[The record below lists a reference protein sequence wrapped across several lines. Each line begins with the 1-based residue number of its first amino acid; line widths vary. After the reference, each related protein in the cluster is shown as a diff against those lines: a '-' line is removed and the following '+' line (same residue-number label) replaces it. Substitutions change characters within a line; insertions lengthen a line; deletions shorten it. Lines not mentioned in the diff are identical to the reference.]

1 MVYELRGASR
11 QAISEWGD
19 TMGNET
25 TTGANTEKRFLWIWL
40 LLIICVVSIMGL
52 GFTLNATR
60 HSLDSVQQR
69 ISTLE
74 SIADS
79 TTHDLAQ
86 FRDSSKEEATEIA
99 SKLDVLTQR
108 LGLTAGDLQKARQQF
123 AQRIKQHQESVDNK
137 LATELATKA
146 STTDVD
152 AVRQESAIKLAA
164 VQEVQKDADAKLD
177 TVSNDVT
184 IVKTDL
190 ASARRD
196 FARDLSDVRTR
207 LSDGIARNSSEL
219 ALLRKKGERD
229 YLDLDIRRN
238 PKTPFQRVSD
248 IQISVTKTDPKRQK
262 YSVVILAD
270 DNHLEKRD
278 RTVNEPVQFLVGHD
292 QLRYEMVINTVDK
305 DRITGYLSTPK
316 DNVLSAERTTQLK
329 R

>member
-1 MVYELRGASR
+1 M
-11 QAISEWGD
+11 GD

-25 TTGANTEKRFLWIWL
+25 ATGANTEKRFLWIWL

-52 GFTLNATR
+52 EFSLKATR

-74 SIADS
+74 STADS
-79 TTHDLAQ
+79 TAHDLAQ
-86 FRDSSKEEATEIA
+86 FRVSSKEQATDIA
-99 SKLDVLTQR
+99 SKLEVLTER
-108 LGLTAGDLQKARQQF
+108 LGVTSGDLQKARQQF
-123 AQRIKQHQESVDNK
+123 AQRIQQHQESVDNK

-152 AVRQESAIKLAA
+152 TVRQESAIKLAA
-164 VQEVQKDADAKLD
+164 VQEVQKDTDAKLG

-196 FARDLSDVRTR
+196 FARDLSDVRTT
-207 LSDGIARNSSEL
+207 LSDGIARNSAEL

-316 DNVLSAERTTQLK
+316 DNVLSAERTTQVK

>member
-1 MVYELRGASR
+1 ME
-11 QAISEWGD
+11 
-19 TMGNET
+19 NET

-52 GFTLNATR
+52 GYSISATR
-60 HSLDSVQQR
+60 HSVDSVQQR

-74 SIADS
+74 STADS
-79 TTHDLAQ
+79 TAHQLAL

-99 SKLDVLTQR
+99 SKLDAVTQR
-108 LGLTAGDLQKARQQF
+108 LGVTAGDLQKARQQF

-146 STTDVD
+146 SSTDVD
-152 AVRQESAIKLAA
+152 AVRQEAVSKLAV
-164 VQEVQKDADAKLD
+164 VQEVQKDADAKLGN
-177 TVSNDVT
+177 VSNDVT
-184 IVKTDL
+184 VVKGDL

-196 FARDLSDVRTR
+196 FARDLSDVKTT
-207 LSDGIARNSSEL
+207 LNDGIARNAAEL

-229 YLDLDIRRN
+229 YLDLDIRRDA
-238 PKTPFQRVSD
+238 KTAFQRIGD

-262 YSVVILAD
+262 YSVMILAD

-278 RTVNEPVQFLVGHD
+278 RTVNEPVQFMVGHD
-292 QLRYEMVINTVDK
+292 QLRYEMVINAVNK
-305 DRITGYLSTPK
+305 DRIQGYLSTPK
-316 DNVLSAERTTQLK
+316 DKVLSAERTTQVK

>member
-1 MVYELRGASR
+1 ME
-11 QAISEWGD
+11 
-19 TMGNET
+19 NET

-52 GFTLNATR
+52 GYSISATR
-60 HSLDSVQQR
+60 HSVDSVQQR

-74 SIADS
+74 STADS
-79 TTHDLAQ
+79 TAHQLAL

-99 SKLDVLTQR
+99 SKLDAVTQR
-108 LGLTAGDLQKARQQF
+108 LGVTAGDLQKARQQF

-146 STTDVD
+146 SSTDVD
-152 AVRQESAIKLAA
+152 AFRQEAVSKLAV
-164 VQEVQKDADAKLD
+164 VQEVQKDADAKLGN
-177 TVSNDVT
+177 VSNDVT
-184 IVKTDL
+184 VVKGDL

-196 FARDLSDVRTR
+196 FARDLSDVKTT
-207 LSDGIARNSSEL
+207 LNDGIARNAAEL

-229 YLDLDIRRN
+229 YLDLDIRRD
-238 PKTPFQRVSD
+238 PKTAFQRIGD

-278 RTVNEPVQFLVGHD
+278 RTVNEPVQFMVGHD
-292 QLRYEMVINTVDK
+292 QLRYEMVINAVNK
-305 DRITGYLSTPK
+305 DRIQGYLSTPK
-316 DNVLSAERTTQLK
+316 DKVLSAERTTQVK

>member
-1 MVYELRGASR
+1 ME
-11 QAISEWGD
+11 
-19 TMGNET
+19 NET

-52 GFTLNATR
+52 GYSLSATR
-60 HSLDSVQQR
+60 HSVDSVQQR

-74 SIADS
+74 STADS
-79 TTHDLAQ
+79 TAHQLAQ

-99 SKLDVLTQR
+99 SKLDAVTQR
-108 LGLTAGDLQKARQQF
+108 LGVTAGDLQKARQQF

-146 STTDVD
+146 SSTDVD
-152 AVRQESAIKLAA
+152 AVRQEAVSKLAV
-164 VQEVQKDADAKLD
+164 VQEVQKDADAKLGN
-177 TVSNDVT
+177 VSNDVT
-184 IVKTDL
+184 VVKGDL

-196 FARDLSDVRTR
+196 FARDLSDVKTT
-207 LSDGIARNSSEL
+207 LNDGIARNAAEL
-219 ALLRKKGERD
+219 AMLRKKGERD
-229 YLDLDIRRN
+229 YLDLDIRRD
-238 PKTPFQRVSD
+238 PKTAFQRIGD

-278 RTVNEPVQFLVGHD
+278 RTVNEPVQFMVGHD
-292 QLRYEMVINTVDK
+292 QLRYEMVINAVNK
-305 DRITGYLSTPK
+305 DRIQGYLSTPK
-316 DNVLSAERTTQLK
+316 DKVLSAEGPTQLK

>member
-1 MVYELRGASR
+1 ME
-11 QAISEWGD
+11 
-19 TMGNET
+19 NET

-52 GFTLNATR
+52 GYSLSATR
-60 HSLDSVQQR
+60 HSVDSVQQR

-74 SIADS
+74 STTDS
-79 TTHDLAQ
+79 TAHQLAQ

-99 SKLDVLTQR
+99 SKLDAVTQR
-108 LGLTAGDLQKARQQF
+108 LGVTAGDLQKARQQF

-146 STTDVD
+146 SSTDVD
-152 AVRQESAIKLAA
+152 AFRQEAVSKLAV
-164 VQEVQKDADAKLD
+164 VQEVQKDADAKLGN
-177 TVSNDVT
+177 VSNDVT
-184 IVKTDL
+184 VVKGDL

-196 FARDLSDVRTR
+196 FARDLSDVKTT
-207 LSDGIARNSSEL
+207 LNDGIARNAAEL

-229 YLDLDIRRN
+229 YLDLDIRRDA
-238 PKTPFQRVSD
+238 KTAFQRIGD

-262 YSVVILAD
+262 YSVMILAD

-278 RTVNEPVQFLVGHD
+278 RTVNEPVQFMVGHD
-292 QLRYEMVINTVDK
+292 QLRYEMVINAVNK
-305 DRITGYLSTPK
+305 DRIQGYLSTPK
-316 DNVLSAERTTQLK
+316 DKVLSAEGPTQLK

>member
-1 MVYELRGASR
+1 ME
-11 QAISEWGD
+11 
-19 TMGNET
+19 NET

-52 GFTLNATR
+52 GYSISATR
-60 HSLDSVQQR
+60 HSVDSVQQR

-74 SIADS
+74 STADS
-79 TTHDLAQ
+79 TAHQLAL

-99 SKLDVLTQR
+99 SKLDAVTQR
-108 LGLTAGDLQKARQQF
+108 LGVTAGDLQKARQQF

-146 STTDVD
+146 SSTDVD
-152 AVRQESAIKLAA
+152 AVRQEAVSKLAV
-164 VQEVQKDADAKLD
+164 VQEVQKDADAKLGN
-177 TVSNDVT
+177 VSNDVT
-184 IVKTDL
+184 VVKGDL

-196 FARDLSDVRTR
+196 FARDLSDVKTT
-207 LSDGIARNSSEL
+207 LNDGIARNAAEL

-229 YLDLDIRRN
+229 YLDLDIRRDQ
-238 PKTPFQRVSD
+238 KTAFQRIGD

-292 QLRYEMVINTVDK
+292 QLRYEMVINTVNK
-305 DRITGYLSTPK
+305 DRIQGYLSTPK
-316 DNVLSAERTTQLK
+316 DKVLSAERTTQVK

>member
-1 MVYELRGASR
+1 ME
-11 QAISEWGD
+11 
-19 TMGNET
+19 NET

-52 GFTLNATR
+52 GYSLSATR
-60 HSLDSVQQR
+60 HSVDSVQQR

-74 SIADS
+74 STADS
-79 TTHDLAQ
+79 TAHQLAQ

-99 SKLDVLTQR
+99 SKLDALTQR
-108 LGLTAGDLQKARQQF
+108 LGVTAGDLQKARQQF

-146 STTDVD
+146 SSTDVD
-152 AVRQESAIKLAA
+152 AFRQEAVSKLAV
-164 VQEVQKDADAKLD
+164 VQEVQKDADAKLGN
-177 TVSNDVT
+177 VSNDVT
-184 IVKTDL
+184 VVKGDL

-196 FARDLSDVRTR
+196 FARDLSDVKTT
-207 LSDGIARNSSEL
+207 LNDGIARNAAEL

-229 YLDLDIRRN
+229 YLDLDIRRD
-238 PKTPFQRVSD
+238 PKTAFQRIGD

-262 YSVVILAD
+262 YSVMILAD

-278 RTVNEPVQFLVGHD
+278 RTVNEPVQFMVGHD
-292 QLRYEMVINTVDK
+292 QLRYEMVINAVNK
-305 DRITGYLSTPK
+305 DRIQGYLSTPK
-316 DNVLSAERTTQLK
+316 DKVLSAERTTQVK

>member
-1 MVYELRGASR
+1 ME
-11 QAISEWGD
+11 
-19 TMGNET
+19 NET

-52 GFTLNATR
+52 GYSISATR
-60 HSLDSVQQR
+60 HSVDSVQQR

-74 SIADS
+74 STADS
-79 TTHDLAQ
+79 TAHQLAL

-99 SKLDVLTQR
+99 SKLDAVTQR
-108 LGLTAGDLQKARQQF
+108 LGVTAGDLQKARQQF

-146 STTDVD
+146 SSTDVD
-152 AVRQESAIKLAA
+152 AVRQEAVSKLAV
-164 VQEVQKDADAKLD
+164 VQEVQKDADAKLGN
-177 TVSNDVT
+177 VSNDVT
-184 IVKTDL
+184 VVKGDL

-196 FARDLSDVRTR
+196 FARDLSDVKTT
-207 LSDGIARNSSEL
+207 LNDGIARNAAEL
-219 ALLRKKGERD
+219 AMLRKKGERD
-229 YLDLDIRRN
+229 YLDLDIRT
-238 PKTPFQRVSD
+238 KTAFQRIGD

-278 RTVNEPVQFLVGHD
+278 RTVNEPVQFMVGHD
-292 QLRYEMVINTVDK
+292 QLRYEMVINAVNK
-305 DRITGYLSTPK
+305 DRIQGYLSTPK
-316 DNVLSAERTTQLK
+316 DKVLSAEGPTQLK

>member
-1 MVYELRGASR
+1 ME
-11 QAISEWGD
+11 
-19 TMGNET
+19 NET
-25 TTGANTEKRFLWIWL
+25 ITGANTEKRFLWIWL

-52 GFTLNATR
+52 GYSISATR
-60 HSLDSVQQR
+60 HSVDSVQQR

-74 SIADS
+74 STADS
-79 TTHDLAQ
+79 TAHQLAL

-99 SKLDVLTQR
+99 SKLDAVTQR
-108 LGLTAGDLQKARQQF
+108 LGVTAGDLQKARQQF

-146 STTDVD
+146 SSTDVD
-152 AVRQESAIKLAA
+152 AVRQEAVSKLAV
-164 VQEVQKDADAKLD
+164 VQEVQKDADAKLGN
-177 TVSNDVT
+177 VSNDVT
-184 IVKTDL
+184 VVKGDL

-196 FARDLSDVRTR
+196 FARDLSDVKTT
-207 LSDGIARNSSEL
+207 LNDGIARNAAEL

-229 YLDLDIRRN
+229 YLDLDIRRD
-238 PKTPFQRVSD
+238 PKTAFQRIGD

-278 RTVNEPVQFLVGHD
+278 RTVNEPVQFMVGHD
-292 QLRYEMVINTVDK
+292 QLRYEMVINAVNK
-305 DRITGYLSTPK
+305 DRIQGYLSTPK
-316 DNVLSAERTTQLK
+316 DKVLSAEGPTQLK

>member
-1 MVYELRGASR
+1 ME
-11 QAISEWGD
+11 
-19 TMGNET
+19 NET

-52 GFTLNATR
+52 GYSISATR
-60 HSLDSVQQR
+60 HSVDSVQQR

-74 SIADS
+74 STADS
-79 TTHDLAQ
+79 TAHQLAQ
-86 FRDSSKEEATEIA
+86 FRDSSKEEAAEIA
-99 SKLDVLTQR
+99 SKLDAVTQR
-108 LGLTAGDLQKARQQF
+108 LGVTAGDLQKARQQF

-146 STTDVD
+146 SSTDVD
-152 AVRQESAIKLAA
+152 AVRQEAVSKLAV
-164 VQEVQKDADAKLD
+164 VQEVQKDADAKLGN
-177 TVSNDVT
+177 VSNDVT
-184 IVKTDL
+184 VVKGDL

-196 FARDLSDVRTR
+196 FARDLSDVKTT
-207 LSDGIARNSSEL
+207 LNDGIARNAAEL

-229 YLDLDIRRN
+229 YLDLDIRT
-238 PKTPFQRVSD
+238 KTAFQRIGD

-278 RTVNEPVQFLVGHD
+278 RTVNEPVQFMVGHD
-292 QLRYEMVINTVDK
+292 QLRYETVINAVNK
-305 DRITGYLSTPK
+305 DRIQGYLSTPK
-316 DNVLSAERTTQLK
+316 DKVLSAEGPTQLK

>member
-1 MVYELRGASR
+1 ME
-11 QAISEWGD
+11 
-19 TMGNET
+19 NET

-52 GFTLNATR
+52 GYSLSATR
-60 HSLDSVQQR
+60 HSVDSVQQR

-74 SIADS
+74 STTDS
-79 TTHDLAQ
+79 TAHQLAQ

-99 SKLDVLTQR
+99 SKLDAVTQR
-108 LGLTAGDLQKARQQF
+108 LGVTAGDLQKARQQF

-146 STTDVD
+146 SSTDVD
-152 AVRQESAIKLAA
+152 AVRQEAVSKLAV
-164 VQEVQKDADAKLD
+164 VQEVQKDADAKLGN
-177 TVSNDVT
+177 VSNDVT
-184 IVKTDL
+184 VVKGDL

-196 FARDLSDVRTR
+196 FARDLSDVKTT
-207 LSDGIARNSSEL
+207 LNDGIARNAAEL

-229 YLDLDIRRN
+229 YLDLDIQRN

-278 RTVNEPVQFLVGHD
+278 RTVNEPVQFMVGHD
-292 QLRYEMVINTVDK
+292 QLRYEMVINAVNK
-305 DRITGYLSTPK
+305 DRIQGYLSTPK
-316 DNVLSAERTTQLK
+316 DKVLSAERTTQVK

>member
-1 MVYELRGASR
+1 ME
-11 QAISEWGD
+11 
-19 TMGNET
+19 NET
-25 TTGANTEKRFLWIWL
+25 ITGANTEKRFVWVWL

-52 GFTLNATR
+52 GYGLNATR
-60 HSLDSVQQR
+60 QSLDSVQHR

-74 SIADS
+74 TTADS
-79 TTHDLAQ
+79 TSHALAQ

-99 SKLDVLTQR
+99 SKLDALTQR
-108 LGLTAGDLQKARQQF
+108 LGVTAGDLQKARQQL

-137 LATELATKA
+137 LATELAAKA

-152 AVRQESAIKLAA
+152 AVRQESATKLAA
-164 VQEVQKDADAKLD
+164 VQEVQDAKLG
-177 TVSNDVT
+177 TVSSDVT
-184 IVKTDL
+184 VVKTDL

-196 FARDLSDVRTR
+196 FARDLSDVRTT
-207 LSDGIARNSSEL
+207 LSDGIARNSTEL

-229 YLDLDIRRN
+229 YVDLDIQRN
-238 PKTPFQRVSD
+238 PKTPFQRIGD

-278 RTVNEPVQFLVGHD
+278 RTVNEPVQFMVGHD
-292 QLRYEMVINTVDK
+292 QLRYEMVINAVNK
-305 DRITGYLSTPK
+305 DRIQGYLSTPK
-316 DNVLSAERTTQLK
+316 DKVLSAERTTQVK

>member
-1 MVYELRGASR
+1 ME
-11 QAISEWGD
+11 
-19 TMGNET
+19 NET

-52 GFTLNATR
+52 GYSISATR
-60 HSLDSVQQR
+60 HSVDSVQQR

-74 SIADS
+74 STTDS
-79 TTHDLAQ
+79 TAHQLAQ
-86 FRDSSKEEATEIA
+86 FRESSKEEATEIA
-99 SKLDVLTQR
+99 SKLDAVTQR
-108 LGLTAGDLQKARQQF
+108 LGVTAGDLQKARQQF

-146 STTDVD
+146 SSTDVD
-152 AVRQESAIKLAA
+152 AVRQEAVSKLAV
-164 VQEVQKDADAKLD
+164 VQEVQKDADAKLGN
-177 TVSNDVT
+177 VSNDVT
-184 IVKTDL
+184 VVKGDL

-196 FARDLSDVRTR
+196 FARDLSDVKTT
-207 LSDGIARNSSEL
+207 LNDGIARNAAEL

-229 YLDLDIRRN
+229 YLDLDIRT
-238 PKTPFQRVSD
+238 KTAFQRIGD

-278 RTVNEPVQFLVGHD
+278 RTVNEPVQFMVGHD
-292 QLRYEMVINTVDK
+292 QLRYEMVINAVNK
-305 DRITGYLSTPK
+305 DRIQGYLSTPK
-316 DNVLSAERTTQLK
+316 DKVLSAEGPTQLK

>member
-1 MVYELRGASR
+1 ME
-11 QAISEWGD
+11 
-19 TMGNET
+19 NET

-52 GFTLNATR
+52 GYSISATR
-60 HSLDSVQQR
+60 HSVDSVQQR

-74 SIADS
+74 STADS
-79 TTHDLAQ
+79 TAHQLAL

-99 SKLDVLTQR
+99 SKLDAVTQR
-108 LGLTAGDLQKARQQF
+108 LGVTAGDLQKARQQF

-146 STTDVD
+146 SSTDVD
-152 AVRQESAIKLAA
+152 AVRQEAVSKLAV
-164 VQEVQKDADAKLD
+164 VQEVQKDADAKLGN
-177 TVSNDVT
+177 VSNDVT
-184 IVKTDL
+184 VVKGDL

-196 FARDLSDVRTR
+196 FARDLSDVKTT
-207 LSDGIARNSSEL
+207 LNDGIARNAAEL

-229 YLDLDIRRN
+229 YLDLDIRT
-238 PKTPFQRVSD
+238 KTAFQRIGD

-278 RTVNEPVQFLVGHD
+278 RTVNEPVQFMVGHD
-292 QLRYEMVINTVDK
+292 QLRYEMVINAVNK
-305 DRITGYLSTPK
+305 DRIQGYLSTPK
-316 DNVLSAERTTQLK
+316 DKVLSAERTTQVK

>member
-1 MVYELRGASR
+1 
-11 QAISEWGD
+11 
-19 TMGNET
+19 MGNET

-52 GFTLNATR
+52 GYSLSATR
-60 HSLDSVQQR
+60 HSVDSVQQR

-74 SIADS
+74 STTDS
-79 TTHDLAQ
+79 TAHQLAQ

-99 SKLDVLTQR
+99 SKLDAVTQR
-108 LGLTAGDLQKARQQF
+108 LGVTAGDLQKARQQF

-207 LSDGIARNSSEL
+207 VSDGIARNSSEL

-292 QLRYEMVINTVDK
+292 QLRYEMVINTVNK
-305 DRITGYLSTPK
+305 DRIQGYLSTPK
-316 DNVLSAERTTQLK
+316 DKVLSAERTTQVK

>member
-1 MVYELRGASR
+1 ME
-11 QAISEWGD
+11 
-19 TMGNET
+19 NET

-52 GFTLNATR
+52 GYSISATR
-60 HSLDSVQQR
+60 HSVDSVQQR

-74 SIADS
+74 STADS
-79 TTHDLAQ
+79 TAHQLALY
-86 FRDSSKEEATEIA
+86 RDSSKEEATEIA
-99 SKLDVLTQR
+99 SKLDAVTQR
-108 LGLTAGDLQKARQQF
+108 LGVTAGDLQKARQQF

-146 STTDVD
+146 SSTDVD
-152 AVRQESAIKLAA
+152 AVRQEAVSKLAV
-164 VQEVQKDADAKLD
+164 VQEVQKDADAKLGN
-177 TVSNDVT
+177 VSNDVT
-184 IVKTDL
+184 VVKGDL

-196 FARDLSDVRTR
+196 FARDLSDVKTT
-207 LSDGIARNSSEL
+207 LNDGIARNAAEL

-229 YLDLDIRRN
+229 YVDLDIQRN
-238 PKTPFQRVSD
+238 PKTPFQRIGD

-278 RTVNEPVQFLVGHD
+278 RTVNEPVQFMVGHD
-292 QLRYEMVINTVDK
+292 QLRYEMVINAVNK
-305 DRITGYLSTPK
+305 DRIQGYLSTPK
-316 DNVLSAERTTQLK
+316 DKVLSAERTTQVK

>member
-1 MVYELRGASR
+1 ME
-11 QAISEWGD
+11 
-19 TMGNET
+19 NET

-52 GFTLNATR
+52 GYSISATR
-60 HSLDSVQQR
+60 HSVDSVQQR

-74 SIADS
+74 STADS
-79 TTHDLAQ
+79 TAHQLAL

-99 SKLDVLTQR
+99 SKLDAVTQR
-108 LGLTAGDLQKARQQF
+108 LGVTAGDLQKARQQF

-137 LATELATKA
+137 LTTELATKA
-146 STTDVD
+146 SSTDVD
-152 AVRQESAIKLAA
+152 AVRQEAVSKLAV
-164 VQEVQKDADAKLD
+164 VQEVQKDADAKLGN
-177 TVSNDVT
+177 VSNDVT
-184 IVKTDL
+184 VVKGDL

-196 FARDLSDVRTR
+196 FARDLSDVKTT
-207 LSDGIARNSSEL
+207 LNDGIARNAAEL

-229 YLDLDIRRN
+229 YLDLDIRT
-238 PKTPFQRVSD
+238 KTAFQRIGD

-278 RTVNEPVQFLVGHD
+278 RTVNEPVQFMVGHD
-292 QLRYEMVINTVDK
+292 QLRYEMVINAVNK
-305 DRITGYLSTPK
+305 DRIQGYLSTPK
-316 DNVLSAERTTQLK
+316 DKVLSAEGPTQLK

>member
-1 MVYELRGASR
+1 ME
-11 QAISEWGD
+11 
-19 TMGNET
+19 NET

-52 GFTLNATR
+52 GYSLSATR
-60 HSLDSVQQR
+60 HSVDSVQQR

-74 SIADS
+74 STADS
-79 TTHDLAQ
+79 TAHQLAQ

-99 SKLDVLTQR
+99 SKLDAVTQR
-108 LGLTAGDLQKARQQF
+108 LGVTAGDLQKARQQF

-146 STTDVD
+146 SSTDVD
-152 AVRQESAIKLAA
+152 AVRQEAVSKLAV
-164 VQEVQKDADAKLD
+164 VQEVQKDADAKLGN
-177 TVSNDVT
+177 VSNDVT
-184 IVKTDL
+184 VVKGDL

-196 FARDLSDVRTR
+196 FARDLSDVKTT
-207 LSDGIARNSSEL
+207 LNDGIARNAAEL

-229 YLDLDIRRN
+229 YLDLDIRRD
-238 PKTPFQRVSD
+238 PKTAFQRIGD

-292 QLRYEMVINTVDK
+292 QLRYEMVINAVNK
-305 DRITGYLSTPK
+305 DRIQGYLSTPK
-316 DNVLSAERTTQLK
+316 DKVLSAEGPTKQTK

>member
-1 MVYELRGASR
+1 ME
-11 QAISEWGD
+11 
-19 TMGNET
+19 NET

-52 GFTLNATR
+52 GYSISATR
-60 HSLDSVQQR
+60 HSVDSVQQR

-74 SIADS
+74 STADS
-79 TTHDLAQ
+79 TAHQLAL

-99 SKLDVLTQR
+99 SKLDAVTQR
-108 LGLTAGDLQKARQQF
+108 LGVTAGDLQKARQQF

-146 STTDVD
+146 SSTDVD
-152 AVRQESAIKLAA
+152 AVRQEAVSKLAV
-164 VQEVQKDADAKLD
+164 VQEVQKDADAKLGN
-177 TVSNDVT
+177 VSNDVT
-184 IVKTDL
+184 VVKGDL

-196 FARDLSDVRTR
+196 FARDLSDVKTT
-207 LSDGIARNSSEL
+207 LNDGIARNAAEL

-229 YLDLDIRRN
+229 YLDLDIRRDA
-238 PKTPFQRVSD
+238 KTAFQRIGD

-262 YSVVILAD
+262 YSVMILAD

-278 RTVNEPVQFLVGHD
+278 RTVNEPVQFMVGHD
-292 QLRYEMVINTVDK
+292 QLRYEMVINAVNK
-305 DRITGYLSTPK
+305 DRIQGYLSTPK
-316 DNVLSAERTTQLK
+316 DKVLSAEGPTQLK

>member
-1 MVYELRGASR
+1 ME
-11 QAISEWGD
+11 
-19 TMGNET
+19 NET

-52 GFTLNATR
+52 GYSLSATR
-60 HSLDSVQQR
+60 HSVDSVQQR

-74 SIADS
+74 STADS
-79 TTHDLAQ
+79 TAHQLAL

-99 SKLDVLTQR
+99 SKLDAVTQR
-108 LGLTAGDLQKARQQF
+108 LGVTAGDLQKARQQF

-146 STTDVD
+146 SSTDVD
-152 AVRQESAIKLAA
+152 AFRQEAVSKLAV
-164 VQEVQKDADAKLD
+164 VQEVQKDADAKLGN
-177 TVSNDVT
+177 VSNDVT
-184 IVKTDL
+184 VVKGDL

-196 FARDLSDVRTR
+196 FARDLSDVKTT
-207 LSDGIARNSSEL
+207 LNDGIARNAAEL
-219 ALLRKKGERD
+219 AMLRKKGERD
-229 YLDLDIRRN
+229 YLDLDIRRD
-238 PKTPFQRVSD
+238 PKTAFQRIGD

-278 RTVNEPVQFLVGHD
+278 RTVNEPVQFMVGHD
-292 QLRYEMVINTVDK
+292 QLRYEMVINAVNK
-305 DRITGYLSTPK
+305 DRIQGYLSTPK
-316 DNVLSAERTTQLK
+316 DKVLSAERTTQVK

>member
-1 MVYELRGASR
+1 ME
-11 QAISEWGD
+11 
-19 TMGNET
+19 NET

-52 GFTLNATR
+52 GYSISATR
-60 HSLDSVQQR
+60 HSVDSVQQR

-74 SIADS
+74 STADS
-79 TTHDLAQ
+79 TAHQLAL

-99 SKLDVLTQR
+99 SKLDAVTQR
-108 LGLTAGDLQKARQQF
+108 LGVTAGDLQKARQQF

-146 STTDVD
+146 SSTDVD
-152 AVRQESAIKLAA
+152 AVRQEAVSKLAV
-164 VQEVQKDADAKLD
+164 VQEVQKDADAKLGN
-177 TVSNDVT
+177 VSNDVT
-184 IVKTDL
+184 VVKGDL

-196 FARDLSDVRTR
+196 FARDLSDVKTT
-207 LSDGIARNSSEL
+207 LNDGIARNAAEL

-229 YLDLDIRRN
+229 YLDLDIRT
-238 PKTPFQRVSD
+238 KTAFQRIGD

-292 QLRYEMVINTVDK
+292 QLRYEMVINTVHK

-316 DNVLSAERTTQLK
+316 DNLLSAERTTQLK

>member
-1 MVYELRGASR
+1 ME
-11 QAISEWGD
+11 
-19 TMGNET
+19 NET

-52 GFTLNATR
+52 GYSLSATR
-60 HSLDSVQQR
+60 HSVDSVQQR

-74 SIADS
+74 STADS
-79 TTHDLAQ
+79 TAHQLAQ

-99 SKLDVLTQR
+99 SKLDAVTQR
-108 LGLTAGDLQKARQQF
+108 LGVTAGDLQKARQQF

-137 LATELATKA
+137 LTTELATKA
-146 STTDVD
+146 SSTDVD
-152 AVRQESAIKLAA
+152 AVRQEAVTKLAA
-164 VQEVQKDADAKLD
+164 VQEVQKDADAKLGN
-177 TVSNDVT
+177 VSNDVT
-184 IVKTDL
+184 VVKGDL

-196 FARDLSDVRTR
+196 FARDLSDVKTT
-207 LSDGIARNSSEL
+207 LNDGIARNAAEL

-229 YLDLDIRRN
+229 YLDLDIRRD
-238 PKTPFQRVSD
+238 PKTAFQRIGD

-278 RTVNEPVQFLVGHD
+278 RTVNEPVQFMVGHD
-292 QLRYEMVINTVDK
+292 QLRYEMVINAVNK
-305 DRITGYLSTPK
+305 DRIQGYLSTPK
-316 DNVLSAERTTQLK
+316 DKVLSAERTTQVK